1 MKAPQ
6 PIQTVNYSFVTTLSA
21 LERKLKEDFAEG
33 KKDFFIVSTVKE
45 ESKEI
50 FEFLQKFDAGE
61 KFELLVEN
69 ITGGVGKNL
78 YKAKKKFAKILVGGY
93 NFLMMSYAQNLS
105 FDHLLIWNI
114 KGPQSQLIL
123 DDIVRYA
130 PTKQS

>member
-1 MKAPQ
+1 M
-6 PIQTVNYSFVTTLSA
+6 
-21 LERKLKEDFAEG
+21 LKEDFSEG
-33 KKDFFIVSTVKE
+33 KKEFFIVSTVKE
-45 ESKEI
+45 ESKAI
-50 FEFLQKFDAGE
+50 FEFLQKFDEGE

-93 NFLMMSYAQNLS
+93 NFLMMSYAQNIS